1 MTYTLF
7 ETIED
12 LLYYL
17 RGGHAIIETD
27 LDTTDQNIVNVS
39 ILGKTIGRIKY
50 KFATIEGEE
59 KKMIAVNNY
68 QYLDFLY
75 VFDDR
80 KKFIVEISQ
89 SEDVQD
95 IRISAKSI
103 SFIYKDR
110 YAIKLFSRSVDEL
123 MIKDLD
129 DPENS
134 TIKFAILPH
143 FSEVFEVLDKNIKEL

>member
-39 ILGKTIGRIKY
+39 ILGKSISRIKY

-68 QYLDFLY
+68 EYLDFLY

-80 KKFIVEISQ
+80 KKFILEFLQNRLVLFIKIDMLSNYFLVQ
-89 SEDVQD
+89 SM
-95 IRISAKSI
+95 S
-103 SFIYKDR
+103 
-110 YAIKLFSRSVDEL
+110 
-123 MIKDLD
+123 
-129 DPENS
+129 
-134 TIKFAILPH
+134 
-143 FSEVFEVLDKNIKEL
+143 